1 MTDPGQSPCSS
12 DFQVH
17 VLPILIRRP
26 RKLLNFQSILET
38 LLGILRSAS
47 FLSAFVSSFWA
58 TVCFTRTLVVARA
71 LPEISHDFYDGPFGC
86 VLAGCMVCGSSIW
99 IESGRRRGEMAL
111 YVLPRAIRACL
122 PDRWLRSGRRN
133 VYVIE
138 QLVFSCASIEQW
150 RLKHHV
156 STPRII
162 FTTSLATLLTAA
174 VHHPETLRGLSRW
187 TLDFVLQ
194 GPNALRLRKKNV
206 DSSEGNRVE
215 LLNKST
221 PISSTKRK

>member
-1 MTDPGQSPCSS
+1 MSDLRQSSWS
-12 DFQVH
+12 YDFQVH

-26 RKLLNFQSILET
+26 QRLLNFRSILDT

-58 TVCFTRTLVVARA
+58 AVCFTRTLVVARA

-122 PDRWLRSGRRN
+122 PDRWLRSGHRN
-133 VYVIE
+133 VYAIE
-138 QLVFSCASIEQW
+138 QSVFSADIGRY

-156 STPRII
+156 SISRII

-187 TLDFVLQ
+187 ALGFILQ
-194 GPNALRLRKKNV
+194 GPNSLRLRRKKV
-206 DSSEGNRVE
+206 DSSEGTRIE
-215 LLNKST
+215 LPNKST
-221 PISSTKRK
+221 PTLSTKQK

>member
-1 MTDPGQSPCSS
+1 MTDFRQSPWSS

-26 RKLLNFQSILET
+26 QRLLNFRSILDT

-58 TVCFTRTLVVARA
+58 AVCLVRTLVVARA
-71 LPEISHDFYDGPFGC
+71 VPEISHDFYDGPFGC

-122 PDRWLRSGRRN
+122 PDRWLRSGRKN
-133 VYVIE
+133 VYAIE
-138 QLVFSCASIEQW
+138 QLVFSCTGIE
-150 RLKHHV
+150 R
-156 STPRII
+156 
-162 FTTSLATLLTAA
+162 
-174 VHHPETLRGLSRW
+174 
-187 TLDFVLQ
+187 
-194 GPNALRLRKKNV
+194 
-206 DSSEGNRVE
+206 
-215 LLNKST
+215 
-221 PISSTKRK
+221 